1 MKKRREIEKII
12 GEIVQDWFL
21 SEPVL
26 FAIFCT
32 HELVEKNEI
41 LVPFRTGKRRIEFN
55 SELLSEMKADEIAEY
70 LKIEI
75 YRILLRHP
83 YQRQPLG
90 AKKPYLAIASDAVI
104 YANYVTD
111 IKLGGVELIKEMLM
125 RFTFMVDGLPRYR
138 KKLTTEND
146 SDYRIRPLKATD
158 LTDEEFYKK
167 ELPDGTKID
176 FVLEKTTGEMFVT
189 TASGG
194 NLIVRSAIR
203 MFCDRNIRYD
213 ETGRFLLPKELCFE
227 EWDSKIMTLAG
238 FTDEDCSEKIEDGNR
253 DGQDKKEK
261 REELFRHQMD
271 KLSQQSELWENDDET
286 RQKIDNIIEEA
297 EKSSQWGG
305 ISGNLRDMILANK
318 RVLMNYSEIL
328 RHFCTSVISSR
339 RILTRMKP
347 SRRFGFEHLGSR
359 FRLASNLLI
368 AVDLSGSITRE
379 NLSYFFSIINQ
390 FFRYGL
396 EKIDVIQFDEKV
408 LSDEP
413 LSMNKA
419 LECFHISGRG
429 GTDFQPVADFY
440 SEHSEYDGLIYF
452 TDGLG
457 FKPDFARKNAKVL
470 WIINT
475 SDNYKKAL
483 KWISKLPGNSAT
495 FIPLP

>member
-1 MKKRREIEKII
+1 
-12 GEIVQDWFL
+12 
-21 SEPVL
+21 
-26 FAIFCT
+26 
-32 HELVEKNEI
+32 
-41 LVPFRTGKRRIEFN
+41 
-55 SELLSEMKADEIAEY
+55 
-70 LKIEI
+70 
-75 YRILLRHP
+75 
-83 YQRQPLG
+83 
-90 AKKPYLAIASDAVI
+90 
-104 YANYVTD
+104 
-111 IKLGGVELIKEMLM
+111 
-125 RFTFMVDGLPRYR
+125 
-138 KKLTTEND
+138 
-146 SDYRIRPLKATD
+146 
-158 LTDEEFYKK
+158 
-167 ELPDGTKID
+167 
-176 FVLEKTTGEMFVT
+176 
-189 TASGG
+189 
-194 NLIVRSAIR
+194 
-203 MFCDRNIRYD
+203 
-213 ETGRFLLPKELCFE
+213 
-227 EWDSKIMTLAG
+227 
-238 FTDEDCSEKIEDGNR
+238 
-253 DGQDKKEK
+253 
-261 REELFRHQMD
+261 MD